1 MLKCYGLE
9 TLSWKEWKSSLGII
23 TFLLLYIHILKCNIA
38 PMHVPH
44 HTIDYR
50 LYEIIIFRELV
61 MSCPWV
67 HVHEYV
73 YQPLCLNTPTKI
85 GYISLNLRRRIIL
98 KCHQQYKMLS
108 NTNTFYITYNFS
120 VKFSSYFYATFLPIK

>member
-1 MLKCYGLE
+1 MFKCYGLE

-38 PMHVPH
+38 PMHVAH
-44 HTIDYR
+44 HTIDYQ

-61 MSCPWV
+61 MSCPCV

-73 YQPLCLNTPTKI
+73 YQLPTA
-85 GYISLNLRRRIIL
+85 LL
-98 KCHQQYKMLS
+98 KY
-108 NTNTFYITYNFS
+108 TY
-120 VKFSSYFYATFLPIK
+120 